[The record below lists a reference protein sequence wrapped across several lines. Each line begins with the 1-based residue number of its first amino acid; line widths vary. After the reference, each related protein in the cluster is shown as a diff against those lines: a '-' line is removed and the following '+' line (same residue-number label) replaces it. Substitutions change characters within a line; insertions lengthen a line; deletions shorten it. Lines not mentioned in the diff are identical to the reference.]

1 MTDLD
6 LYRRLFVHRA
16 DVFAQQHEDG
26 SYTPVH
32 AQLTDD
38 DLLEHLEGFVS
49 YGVYVIHPGHRP
61 MNCCGTPGPD
71 CPVIGATCTI
81 RPEAETWPPNSV
93 SSVVFDLDTYD
104 VDALDL
110 LCAQVERLAAEASDA
125 HGNVKCLLLEDSGG
139 KGYHLWLL
147 LSEPVSAAR
156 ARAWAEPVRTRYDAR
171 RKSASPLN
179 GYDTANEWPPLE
191 IFPKQDEVAEGA
203 YGNLVKLPF
212 GVHAK
217 THARAFIVPAR
228 GFATSLEDVRPYDV
242 SAIDVAHDYK
252 PQRRD
257 QRTASVAPFACVAKL
272 IDDGAGA
279 GIRDDA
285 MYHFAAYCMT
295 QGLPEDIGME
305 WCARVNE
312 GFDPPLSDSQ
322 LSKCVRSAYTR
333 KERVSCRADW
343 LHDFCPGGD
352 RCYAPWNERDSSAA
366 ASDDDWRQ
374 SPEERRARRN
384 SQ

>member
-1 MTDLD
+1 MTDLA

-16 DVFAQQHEDG
+16 DVFAQQREDG
-26 SYTPVH
+26 GYTPVL
-32 AQLTDD
+32 APLTDD

-49 YGVYVIHPGHRP
+49 YGVYVVHPGHRP

-71 CPVIGATCTI
+71 CPVIGAACTI
-81 RPEAETWPPNSV
+81 HREAETWPPNTV
-93 SSVVFDLDTYD
+93 AYIVFDLDTYD

-110 LCAQVERLAAEASDA
+110 LCRQVERLVPD
-125 HGNVKCLLLEDSGG
+125 NPKCLLLEDSGG

-147 LSEPVSAAR
+147 LSQPAPAAQVR
-156 ARAWAEPVRTRYDAR
+156 EWSHPVRQRYEAMR
-171 RKSASPLN
+171 R
-179 GYDTANEWPPLE
+179 TAPDWPPLE

-228 GFATSLEDVRPYDV
+228 GFASSLEDVRPYDV
-242 SAIDVAHDYK
+242 AGISAAGVAADYK

-257 QRTASVAPFACVAKL
+257 TSTGSTAAPFACVAKL
-272 IDDGAGA
+272 IDEGAGA

-295 QGLPEDIGME
+295 QGLPEDLATD
-305 WCARVNE
+305 WCERVNE
-312 GFDPPLSDSQ
+312 GFSPPLGSSQ
-322 LSKCVRSAYTR
+322 LAKCVRSAYART
-333 KERVSCRADW
+333 ERLSCRADW
-343 LHDFCPGGD
+343 LQDFCPGGD
-352 RCYAPWNERDSSAA
+352 RCYAPWARDDTGRDSTTQDKPSSPYP
-366 ASDDDWRQ
+366 SDMTPEQRRQWR
-374 SPEERRARRN
+374 N
-384 SQ
+384 DNDH